1 MFMVAIAA
9 EFLREIDGDAGAD
22 AALAIEELGMVVKR
36 HDRAVPDVG
45 MNIES
50 AAPVAPKCPEMLR
63 SHIVARQCQ
72 RHDETLTVQRIKQL
86 AAIGVIIGP
95 PDQRAVTRSARSL
108 TRRLFRPV
116 APAKKVAVADGV
128 VSGIKGFAFPPE
140 FEQPRRDAAL
150 IARILVDRA
159 PALGRPTDNLDR
171 VGLRLAD
178 KAAVSLEA
186 LITGGDEGRFVR
198 LAYPCRRHIGNLG
211 WVKFHDSPH
220 SPFFQ
225 PTAFPPRRP
234 VSIQQPG
241 CGTGLRNLAHLV
253 QQSGA
258 DWDAISHPLCRVVPL
273 RIARYHDGLRRI
285 DGLGRTQIATEPR
298 DVSSKFLG
306 LTEQARIDRDEAM
319 ADVIALRLLCVHR
332 VGDQT
337 RARQARAENI
347 HHYRQ
352 PVDLVAVVLW
362 RTTERG

>member
-50 AAPVAPKCPEMLR
+50 AAPVAPKCPEMLW

-95 PDQRAVTRSARSL
+95 PYQRAVTRSARSL
-108 TRRLFRPV
+108 NRRLFRPV
-116 APAKKVAVADGV
+116 APAKKVAVADGI

-140 FEQPRRDAAL
+140 FEQPLRDAAL

-171 VGLRLAD
+171 VGIRLAD

-186 LITGGDEGRFVR
+186 LITGGDEGRFMC

-211 WVKFHDSPH
+211 WIKFHDSPH
-220 SPFFQ
+220 SHSFEPNV
-225 PTAFPPRRP
+225 PAAWVPLNPAARVRH
-234 VSIQQPG
+234 
-241 CGTGLRNLAHLV
+241 RLAR
-253 QQSGA
+253 SGA
-258 DWDAISHPLCRVVPL
+258 
-273 RIARYHDGLRRI
+273 
-285 DGLGRTQIATEPR
+285 
-298 DVSSKFLG
+298 
-306 LTEQARIDRDEAM
+306 
-319 ADVIALRLLCVHR
+319 
-332 VGDQT
+332 
-337 RARQARAENI
+337 
-347 HHYRQ
+347 
-352 PVDLVAVVLW
+352 
-362 RTTERG
+362 